1 MSQVI
6 DQVSNNGPLK
16 PQELGPNSVPWGDL
30 ADLADFVTEKVGEF
44 VSFFFPAAV
53 VVEVEEESDEEKATR
68 APRWCR
74 MGNACQWRNC
84 MFRHERCEHY
94 DRFVASRG
102 KTRGCRCQL
111 TDKDNCKSPEEGG
124 CKYDHR
130 DLSKLKV
137 YVEKIEIKSEAEM
150 LEYFYPLGLD
160 CQFSDHYNLADMS
173 KNDKGILLRSL
184 EDTNSDLLTHYITG
198 KGLLYVRFN

>member
-1 MSQVI
+1 MTQVSN
-6 DQVSNNGPLK
+6 QVSNNGLLK
-16 PQELGPNSVPWGDL
+16 PQELGSNAIPWGDL
-30 ADLADFVTEKVGEF
+30 AELAEFVTEKVANF
-44 VSFFFPAAV
+44 VQFFFPTP
-53 VVEVEEESDEEKATR
+53 VEESDEESDEEKATR
-68 APRWCR
+68 APRWCK

-94 DRFVASRG
+94 DRFVASKG

-137 YVEKIEIKSEAEM
+137 YVEKIEIESESEM

-160 CQFSDHYNLADMS
+160 CQFSDYYNMTGMS

-184 EDTNSDLLTHYITG
+184 EHSNSERLSFHITG
-198 KGLLYVRFN
+198 KGLLFVTFH